1 MTSTAPSGPACSDAL
16 VIPTAVA
23 PVRRDPAH
31 GSELVSQW
39 VLGEIV
45 RVEDIEGGWVRA
57 RGADGYAGWT
67 PGAPFQRTVFA
78 AADWDVAATLLSIGT
93 HVDEKSG
100 PAREGNCLERLPWGA
115 RLRRADPGGT
125 GVILPDGR
133 TVTPLSHERV
143 VARPALASPPTISH
157 RLGETVVRLARHW
170 PGVPYLWGGR
180 TDLGADC
187 SGFVQA
193 VFATVGVRLPRDSHE
208 QAEAHPDLL
217 DAGAVTEPGDL
228 LFFAPDEG
236 TITHVAL
243 ALGGSRIIH
252 AASSNGAV
260 REDDL
265 EADTPLGELLT
276 GSIVRHTRPWT
287 G

>member
-1 MTSTAPSGPACSDAL
+1 MTSTVPSGPAHSDAL
-16 VIPTAVA
+16 VVPTAVA

-45 RVEDIEGGWVRA
+45 RVDDIEGGWVRA

-67 PGAPFQRTVFA
+67 PRAPFRRTVFA
-78 AADWDVAATLLSIGT
+78 TEDWDAAATLLSMGT
-93 HVDEKSG
+93 YVDEKAD
-100 PAREGNCLERLPWGA
+100 PAGDGHCLERLPWGA
-115 RLRRADPGGT
+115 RLRRADSGGT
-125 GVILPDGR
+125 GVTLPDGR
-133 TVTPLSHERV
+133 TVTPLSLERV
-143 VARPALASPPTISH
+143 VAQPGSANPPPIPH
-157 RLGETVVRLARHW
+157 GLGETVARLAGHW

-180 TDLGADC
+180 TDLGVDC

-193 VFATVGVRLPRDSHE
+193 VFASVGIRLPRDSHQ
-208 QAEAHPDLL
+208 QAEAHPDLRGSGV
-217 DAGAVTEPGDL
+217 ATEPGDL
-228 LFFAPDEG
+228 LFFAPDEA

-252 AASSNGAV
+252 AASSNGSV

-265 EADTPLGELLT
+265 DTDTSLSALLT
-276 GSIVRHTRPWT
+276 RSIVRHTRPWA